1 MEHPITLCIADLG
14 CSSSEQNCLSGLA
27 YGLIEAIDKARREL
41 GHGGPQEYHIC
52 LNDLPGNDF
61 NTVFTSVTSF
71 KDRLKQQLGDDY
83 GHCFVNGVPGSFYG
97 RLFPNNSLHFV
108 HSSTSLHWLS
118 QVNYP
123 FFKNILII
131 TFFLRLVPEGI
142 EENKRNIYMSKTS
155 PTKVISSY
163 NEQFTKDFLMF
174 LSCRSKEVVAGGK
187 MVLTLLGRQNNEP
200 CYAKES
206 AYMLENLAKVLNDM
220 VSEVYKPFPFLF
232 SFFLVEKLLKIIQ
245 PLSHWLRY
253 IEEEK
258 LNTFNVP
265 IYTPSPS
272 ELEYLVAK
280 EGSFALNEVYTFN
293 VISWDPNDD
302 HKIGSS
308 IDKTNR
314 EDNMNLQALCMR
326 AVVGSLISSHFG
338 EAIIDEVFR
347 RYNEIVLD
355 LLAEENTV
363 LTNVTLSLTRR
374 ERG

>member
-97 RLFPNNSLHFV
+97 
-108 HSSTSLHWLS
+108 
-118 QVNYP
+118 
-123 FFKNILII
+123 
-131 TFFLRLVPEGI
+131 
-142 EENKRNIYMSKTS
+142 
-155 PTKVISSY
+155 
-163 NEQFTKDFLMF
+163 
-174 LSCRSKEVVAGGK
+174 
-187 MVLTLLGRQNNEP
+187 
-200 CYAKES
+200 
-206 AYMLENLAKVLNDM
+206 
-220 VSEVYKPFPFLF
+220 
-232 SFFLVEKLLKIIQ
+232 
-245 PLSHWLRY
+245 LRY